1 MTQVRFGGI
10 QPMSCERCS
19 ALERQIH
26 ALDTEIKEQTL
37 IRDAGFPSLEKEH
50 EFLERL
56 EEKVMLLRQAQVIYR
71 NHQIRL
77 HNAC

>member
-1 MTQVRFGGI
+1 
-10 QPMSCERCS
+10 MSCERCS

-37 IRDAGFPSLEKEH
+37 VRDAGFPSLEKEH

-56 EEKVMLLRQAQVIYR
+56 EEQVMLLRQAQVIYR
-71 NHQIRL
+71 NHLIRV